1 MIEGLKEIK
10 AEYDSLIIGM
20 SKPEIIGNQEEYQEY
35 AKRVADLEP
44 IVSLYGEYL
53 EVEKQLQE
61 ANSIIKNEED
71 IELKQMIEEEIV
83 DLNKKKKTLEEKLK
97 KILLPKDYGED
108 KDVIMEIRAG
118 TGGDESSIFVAD
130 LFRMYQKFAD
140 SQSWKSEL
148 IYASPTEVN
157 GFKEIV
163 FSLKGKNV
171 YPKLRFESGVHRVQ
185 RVPITE
191 ASGRIHTSTAT
202 VAVLMEAEKV
212 DIQINP
218 NDIKVDVFRSSGPGG
233 QSVNTTD
240 SAVRITHLPTGLVV
254 TCQDEKSQHKNKA
267 KAMRVLKARLFE
279 QARIKQQQ
287 EIAKER
293 KEMIGSGDRSERI
306 RTYNYPQNRVTDHRI
321 NLTLHKLPSIMEGEL
336 SELIEALI
344 LDDREKQLKKAS

>member
-1 MIEGLKEIK
+1 MMERLKEIK
-10 AEYDSLIIGM
+10 TEYDNLIIEM
-20 SKPEIIGNQEEYQEY
+20 SKPEIIGKQEKYQEY
-35 AKRVADLEP
+35 AKKVANLEP
-44 IVSLYGEYL
+44 IVSLCGEYL

-71 IELKQMIEEEIV
+71 IELRQMAEEEV
-83 DLNKKKKTLEEKLK
+83 VSLNEKKKVIEEKLK
-97 KILLPKDYGED
+97 KTLLPKDYGED

-140 SQSWKSEL
+140 NQGWKSEL
-148 IYASPTEVN
+148 IYANPTGVN
-157 GFKEIV
+157 GFKEII
-163 FSLKGKNV
+163 FSLKGKSV
-171 YPKLRFESGVHRVQ
+171 YSKLRFESGVHRVQ

-191 ASGRIHTSTAT
+191 TNGRIHTSAAT
-202 VAVLMEAEKV
+202 VAVLIEAEEI
-212 DIQINP
+212 DIQVNP

-240 SAVRITHLPTGLVV
+240 SAVRITHLRTGIVV

-293 KEMIGSGDRSERI
+293 KEMVGSGDRSERI

-321 NLTLHKLPSIMEGEL
+321 NLTLHKLPTIMEGEL
-336 SELIEALI
+336 NELIEALI
-344 LDDREKQLKKAS
+344 LDNREKQLKKAS